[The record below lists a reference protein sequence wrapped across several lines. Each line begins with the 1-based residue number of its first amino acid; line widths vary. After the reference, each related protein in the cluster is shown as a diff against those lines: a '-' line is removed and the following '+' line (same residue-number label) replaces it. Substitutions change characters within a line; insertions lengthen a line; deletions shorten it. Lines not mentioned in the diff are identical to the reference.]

1 MSSQEDIS
9 SHEDFCPVCI
19 LDFPEEGFPFWKK
32 KGLIVLI
39 SSGILLFIG
48 LIIDFFLKEEFLAL
62 LFFFSVAL
70 ISGHEIVIKGITSL
84 FKGHITINFLMTL
97 ASIGAFLIGHPEEGA
112 AVLFLFYGAEFLEEY
127 AAEKQKKSTESLL
140 KLAPETATLKKDGKE
155 LSVHVHDVNPRDIIV
170 VRPGEKIP
178 LDGII
183 IEGHSSINQAP
194 ITGESV
200 PVTKTVGDEVY
211 AGTLN
216 CEGFLEVSVSK
227 KSDETMLSKISK
239 LINEAQMRKAP
250 AERFIEKFSKYYT
263 PLVILFAFF
272 VATIPVL
279 FFDKDFKDW
288 FYKALI
294 LLVVS
299 CPCALAISIPVSI
312 VSGITN
318 GAKNGVLIKG
328 GSYVEELS
336 KIKVFALD
344 KTGTLTEGKL
354 ELTDVITLN
363 DSFSKEEILKIAAS
377 IETFSEHP
385 IGKAIVE
392 YAEEKGIKP
401 VSVSDFKALLGRGI
415 MGEIDRKFYYIGSKT
430 LFKEVFIDFQE
441 KPIETLENQG
451 KTVFLIGTE
460 KGVLGAIAVADKI
473 RKESIT
479 VIKELKKRGI
489 KAVMITG
496 DGEKTARAVAKKL
509 DINEYYAE
517 LSPEKKVKIVEKLL
531 DQYGHVAVVGDGV
544 NDAPALAKASVGIA
558 MGVAGSDI
566 ALETAD
572 VALMKDDLLKIPYL
586 IDLSKKTVKVMKENV
601 SLSISIKSAFVFLV
615 FPGLVTLWMAVGIGD
630 MGLSLAVIL
639 NAIRIQF
646 ISSI

>member
-1 MSSQEDIS
+1 MS
-9 SHEDFCPVCI
+9 SHEDFCPVCT
-19 LDFPEEGFPFWKK
+19 LDFPEEGFSPWKK

-39 SSGILLFIG
+39 SSGTLLFIG
-48 LIIDFFLKEEFLAL
+48 LMIDFFLQEEFLAL
-62 LFFFSVAL
+62 LLFFSVAL
-70 ISGHEIVIKGITSL
+70 ISGYEIVIKGITSL
-84 FKGHITINFLMTL
+84 FKGHVTINFLMTL
-97 ASIGAFLIGHPEEGA
+97 ASVGAFLIGHPEEGA

-127 AAEKQKKSTESLL
+127 AGEKQKQSTESLI
-140 KLAPETATLKKDGKE
+140 KLAPETATVKKDGNE
-155 LSVHVHDVNPRDIIV
+155 LSVHVHDVNLGDIFL

-178 LDGII
+178 LDGVI
-183 IEGHSSINQAP
+183 IEGYSNINQAP
-194 ITGESV
+194 ITGESI
-200 PVTKTVGDEVY
+200 PVTKTIGDEVY

-216 CEGFLEVSVSK
+216 GEGFLEISVSK
-227 KSDETMLSKISK
+227 KSDETMLSKITK
-239 LINEAQMRKAP
+239 LINEAQMKKAP

-263 PLVILFAFF
+263 PIVILFAFF
-272 VATIPVL
+272 VVTIPVL

-318 GAKNGVLIKG
+318 GAKNGILIKG
-328 GSYVEELS
+328 GSYIEELS
-336 KIKVFALD
+336 KIKVFAFD

-354 ELTDVITLN
+354 EFTDVITLN
-363 DSFSKEEILKIAAS
+363 DSFSKSEILKIAAS

-385 IGKAIVE
+385 ISKAIAE
-392 YAEEKGIKP
+392 YAEEKRIKP
-401 VSVSDFKALLGRGI
+401 FSVSDFKALPGRGV

-430 LFKEVFIDFQE
+430 MFKEVFIEFPE
-441 KPIETLENQG
+441 EPVETLENQG

-473 RKESIT
+473 KKESII

-489 KAVMITG
+489 KTVMITG
-496 DGEKTARAVAKKL
+496 DGEKTAEAVAKKL
-509 DINEYYAE
+509 DIDEYYAE
-517 LSPEKKVKIVEKLL
+517 LSPKNKVEIVEKLIE
-531 DQYGHVAVVGDGV
+531 QYGHVAVVGDGV
-544 NDAPALAKASVGIA
+544 NDAPALAKANVGIA
-558 MGVAGSDI
+558 MGVVGSDI

-572 VALMKDDLLKIPYL
+572 VALMKDELFKILYLL
-586 IDLSKKTVKVMKENV
+586 DLSKKTVKVMKENV
-601 SLSISIKSAFVFLV
+601 SLSISIKSAFIFLV

-646 ISSI
+646 GAK